1 MPHSHAHSHGRGHG
15 HGHGHGNAHGHGPPP
30 NRRPAALR
38 RAWLFVAGADA
49 AAQAAAL
56 DARPDV
62 IVPDLEDFT
71 PPPLRPRGREMILG
85 LLEKARKRGIVAAV
99 RVNPLAAEG
108 RNDLAVVIQARPDAV
123 LLPKTVAQEQVV
135 ELDRAITDHERRLAI
150 PTGSTEI
157 VPNIETAGGLVAM
170 AGIVRASRRVTACL
184 LASEDLATDLGAERT
199 PEAGELAYARSRF
212 LVECV
217 AAGVVAID
225 APYTFSDVEGARA
238 ETLRSRRLGYRAK
251 SAVAPEH
258 VAAVTEVL
266 TPDPGEV
273 ARARRLVEA
282 FDAARAAGRDRI
294 ELDGALVE
302 LPTYLTAKRLI
313 SRAEELTAFPVH

>member
-1 MPHSHAHSHGRGHG
+1 MPHSHAHDR
-15 HGHGHGNAHGHGPPP
+15 APK
-30 NRRPAALR
+30 RRPANLR
-38 RAWLFVAGADA
+38 RTWLFVAGADA

-56 DARPDV
+56 DAQPDV

-71 PPPLRPRGREMILG
+71 PPPLRPRAREMILG
-85 LLEKARKRGIVAAV
+85 LLEKARQRGIVAAV

-157 VPNIETAGGLVAM
+157 VPNVETAAGLVA
-170 AGIVRASRRVTACL
+170 AHDLARASKRVTACL
-184 LASEDLATDLGAERT
+184 LASEDMAADLGAERS
-199 PEAGELAYARSRF
+199 PDGAELAYVRGRF

-238 ETLRSRRLGYRAK
+238 ETLRSRRLGYLAK
-251 SAVAPEH
+251 SVVAPAHVVAVAD
-258 VAAVTEVL
+258 VL
-266 TPDPGEV
+266 TPGPATVE
-273 ARARRLVEA
+273 RARRLVEA
-282 FDAARAAGRDRI
+282 FDAARAAGRERVEI
-294 ELDGALVE
+294 DGALVE
-302 LPTYLTAKRLI
+302 VPTYLNAKRLI
-313 SRAEELTAFPVH
+313 SRAEALSGYARP

>member
-1 MPHSHAHSHGRGHG
+1 MPQSHAHSHGRGHG
-15 HGHGHGNAHGHGPPP
+15 HHGHGNAHGHGQPP

-38 RAWLFVAGADA
+38 RTWLFVAGADA
-49 AAQAAAL
+49 AAQTAAL

-62 IVPDLEDFT
+62 IIPDLEDFT

-85 LLEKARKRGIVAAV
+85 LLDKARKRGVVAAV

-157 VPNIETAGGLVAM
+157 VPNIETAAGLTAI

-184 LASEDLATDLGAERT
+184 MASEDMAADLGAERS
-199 PEAGELAYARSRF
+199 PEGGELAYVRSRF

-225 APYTFSDVEGARA
+225 APYTFSDVAGARA
-238 ETLRSRRLGYRAK
+238 EALRSRRLGFRAK
-251 SAVAPEH
+251 SAVAPAH

-266 TPDPGEV
+266 TPSAEEV
-273 ARARRLVEA
+273 GRARRVVEA
-282 FDAARAAGRDRI
+282 FDAARTAGRERV
-294 ELDGALVE
+294 EVDGALVE
-302 LPTYLTAKRLI
+302 VPTYLTAKRLI
-313 SRAEELTAFPVH
+313 SRAEALASCPVH